1 MFVIAQ
7 DLLKHSVFDLVFKKQ
22 SEFKNLCVCK
32 YFQSKLFGKLWLI
45 YSGTKIY
52 PNPPHNIFDQKVLTL
67 TIFIILNPF
76 AYYTEN
82 RP

>member
-1 MFVIAQ
+1 MFLIAQ

-22 SEFKNLCVCK
+22 K
-32 YFQSKLFGKLWLI
+32 YFQSKWFGKLWLI

-82 RP
+82 GP